1 MDFTAIRLYFNA
13 MRNILLTTD
22 FSPESK
28 AAYPVAIDLA
38 QAIGAKINL
47 LFVSQSIPVLASGYS
62 MESPGWYMDPE
73 IQNQITSSQKNELE
87 AEKAAFNN
95 MEIETIFIE
104 GGDLPNS
111 EIIKAAQ
118 NIRADFIV
126 MASHGRT
133 GFARIIMG
141 SITER
146 VLRDSS
152 CPVVVVPTKS
162 SDKKS

>member
-1 MDFTAIRLYFNA
+1 MSA
-13 MRNILLTTD
+13 MKNILLTTD

-28 AAYPVAIDLA
+28 VAYPVAINLA
-38 QAIGAKINL
+38 KALQAKITL
-47 LFVSQSIPVLASGYS
+47 LFVSQSIPVIASGYS

-73 IQNQITSSQKNELE
+73 IQNQITSSQRTELE
-87 AEKAAFNN
+87 AEKAAFGNL
-95 MEIETIFIE
+95 EVETIFIE
-104 GGDLPNS
+104 AGDLPNA
-111 EIIKAAQ
+111 EIIKTAKEQ
-118 NIRADFIV
+118 EADFIV

-146 VLRDSS
+146 VLRDSP
-152 CPVVVVPTKS
+152 CPVVVVPSKK